1 MEHLEKLRSI
11 GARYR
16 VRGRGSIALVGLL
29 LLLAAAC
36 SDSSSG
42 PETTAAEEL
51 SEGWVDFEAGRFSQ
65 ATEHFQSAVNKD
77 GSLADAHN
85 GLGWSRAMQENLS
98 GAVTALENALDG
110 GLSTP
115 DADAGLA
122 VVYRDTP
129 NYSQAISH
137 AQDVI
142 TASPTYVFSHRTSI
156 DYRDMHLVMAQS
168 YYRLG
173 ESNFVLA
180 QAQVDILDPA
190 NGLDP
195 LDSGTWVVNSI
206 VYATYAEALLKK
218 IEELETTIGG

>member
-1 MEHLEKLRSI
+1 MKHSDRSRLI
-11 GARYR
+11 GAGIGG
-16 VRGRGSIALVGLL
+16 RGRGSIVLVGLL
-29 LLLAAAC
+29 LLLATAC
-36 SDSSSG
+36 TDPPTDSG
-42 PETTAAEEL
+42 TTAAEEL
-51 SEGWVDFEAGRFSQ
+51 SEGWVDFEASRFSQ
-65 ATEHFQSAVNKD
+65 AAGHFQSAVNKD

-98 GAVTALENALDG
+98 GAATSLQNALDR
-110 GLSTP
+110 GLTTP

-122 VVYRDTP
+122 VVFRDTP

-137 AQDVI
+137 AQAVI

-156 DYRDMHLVMAQS
+156 DHRDMHLVIAQS

-173 ESNFVLA
+173 ESSFALA
-180 QAQVDILDPA
+180 QAQVDILDPT

-195 LDSGTWVVNSI
+195 LDSGTWIVNSI